1 MSISSPYGAD
11 ASYAYSVTSR
21 TPFAAGTVSLTRF
34 PYHLFA
40 AEKKKLASDRIHLGP
55 RKIELSRLAM
65 GTGTSGGGG
74 SSNQTR
80 KLGYQGVAELMRAA
94 YDQGVNFWDAA
105 DQYGSHTYLRE
116 ALKTVPRD
124 KVVILTK
131 TNSTTAEAVKAD
143 LDRYRRELGTD
154 VIDMVLLHKM
164 EAADWNVKLKP
175 CMDVLSEAR
184 EKGMIR
190 SHGVSCHSLPAL
202 RTAAREPW
210 VEIQFARLNPAQLH
224 MDADPQ
230 TIVSVLKQMKAAG
243 KGVVGM
249 KILGQGDLRTKAAE
263 ALQYALAQD
272 CLDCITIG
280 SEGRAEMEDLL
291 KKIPDA
297 SVRG

>member
-1 MSISSPYGAD
+1 MNRRNFLRTAGAG
-11 ASYAYSVTSR
+11 A
-21 TPFAAGTVSLTRF
+21 VSLTNF

-40 AEKKKLASDRIHLGP
+40 AGKQKLASDRIKLGP

-65 GTGTSGGGG
+65 GTGTAGSRG

-94 YDQGVNFWDAA
+94 YDQGVNFWDSA

-116 ALKTVPRD
+116 ALKTVPRE

-131 TNSTTAEAVKAD
+131 TGSTTPEAVKAD
-143 LDRYRRELGTD
+143 LDRYRQELGTD
-154 VIDMVLLHKM
+154 YIDVVLLHKM

-175 CMDVLSEAR
+175 CMDVISEAR
-184 EKGMIR
+184 EKGIIR
-190 SHGVSCHSLPAL
+190 SHGVSCHSLVAMQ
-202 RTAAREPW
+202 TAVKEPW
-210 VEIQFARLNPAQLH
+210 VEIDFARLNPAQSH
-224 MDADPQ
+224 MDADPE

-249 KILGQGDLRTKAAE
+249 KILGQGSLRTKAAE
-263 ALQYALAQD
+263 ALQFALAQD
-272 CLDCITIG
+272 CLDCFTIG
-280 SEGRAEMEDLL
+280 SENRGEMEDLL